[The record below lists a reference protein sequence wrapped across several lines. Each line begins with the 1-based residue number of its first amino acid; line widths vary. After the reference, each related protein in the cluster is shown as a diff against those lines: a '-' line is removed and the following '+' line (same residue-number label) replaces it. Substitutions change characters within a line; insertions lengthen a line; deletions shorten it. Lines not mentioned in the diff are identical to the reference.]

1 MKITKYLHSCLVF
14 EKDNFKLLVDPGI
27 YSFIEGFITADE
39 FNDVDAVIITHI
51 HADHL
56 DKENLAKIIELSNA
70 KVYTVKQVSDELKKA
85 GIDTEPIPT
94 VIGPFQLELIPV
106 MHEGLLDNPLP
117 EMVAMVIDGKVL
129 HPVDSFDD
137 KLLSYTGIE
146 LLILPVMAPF
156 TTELIVAAFADKI
169 KPRQVLPVHDGF
181 AKPFFL
187 KQRYENY
194 NRHFEKLGVVFHSN
208 MSEIGASVEV

>member
-14 EKDNFKLLVDPGI
+14 EKNGFKLLVDPGTF
-27 YSFIEGFITADE
+27 SFAEGFIEADE

-56 DKENLAKIIELSNA
+56 DKENLVKIIELSGA
-70 KVYTVKQVSDELKKA
+70 KVYTVKQVSDELQKIAVKS
-85 GIDTEPIPT
+85 EPIPNT
-94 VIGPFQLELIPV
+94 IGPFTLELIPV
-106 MHEGLLDNPLP
+106 KHEGILDNPLP
-117 EMVAMVIDGKVL
+117 EMVAMVIDGQVL

-137 KLLSYTGIE
+137 KLLAYAGIE

-156 TTELIVAAFADKI
+156 TTELIVASFADKI
-169 KPRQVLPVHDGF
+169 RPKQVLPVHDGF

-194 NRHFEKLGVVFHSN
+194 NRHFEKLGVVFHN
-208 MSEIGASVEV
+208 HMSEIGASVEV